1 MITAEINNVFSNYL
15 SDKDNF
21 NNDDARPR
29 KKANYTSALSIEKN
43 IRVIK
48 PGSIGLNA
56 KNIEQEVMIE
66 DIFLR
71 PQRLVYKGKMKMKI
85 VASYEISW
93 TRIFF
98 IEIEDVL
105 EIPGETL
112 TGIYNYDTGEVE

>member
-21 NNDDARPR
+21 NTDDTRPR

-43 IRVIK
+43 ILVIK

-71 PQRLVYKGKMKMKI
+71 PQGLVYKGKMKMKI
-85 VASYEISW
+85 GASDEISW
-93 TRIFF
+93 SRIFF

-112 TGIYNYDTGEVE
+112 TGIYNYNTGEVE